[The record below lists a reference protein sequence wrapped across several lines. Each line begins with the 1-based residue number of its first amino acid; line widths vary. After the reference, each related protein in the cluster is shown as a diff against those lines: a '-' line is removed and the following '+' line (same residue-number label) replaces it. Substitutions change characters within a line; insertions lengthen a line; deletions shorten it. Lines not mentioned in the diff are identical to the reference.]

1 MLCVKLLNLWSV
13 STSMKSKQPAATS
26 LSIQDV
32 FQLFCSS
39 GSFFDHM
46 ALLIFSKRC
55 KEKRVAKKLQAVYIM
70 TKVKKSESSSAYY
83 PKLSAGLYDE
93 LSAKQRQIFYSL
105 RIMQTQVAIIR
116 TNKMKQ
122 NKNRPSQLHFH
133 FLLVSNSSVIH
144 FLTRIRAT
152 RTVIAD
158 TRLRLAVAIEAINS
172 AGQQLSKASVF

>member
-1 MLCVKLLNLWSV
+1 MRVVDKLIVSV
-13 STSMKSKQPAATS
+13 DEHEVEPAS
-26 LSIQDV
+26 GDKPVHLGF

-93 LSAKQRQIFYSL
+93 LSAK
-105 RIMQTQVAIIR
+105 
-116 TNKMKQ
+116 
-122 NKNRPSQLHFH
+122 
-133 FLLVSNSSVIH
+133 
-144 FLTRIRAT
+144 
-152 RTVIAD
+152 
-158 TRLRLAVAIEAINS
+158 
-172 AGQQLSKASVF
+172 